1 MLTYQQK
8 KDILTVQLFQSQRL
22 TSSEKLVALCMAY
35 MIDDRGQVD
44 MRMPQLAFMSR
55 LHKRT
60 IIRVLKSLAEK
71 INLETNVE
79 GRRNVYYF
87 VQWRHLGQAP
97 ETFGGL
103 SQSTCFKITGTR
115 PVTFVYLL
123 RSSLPLP
130 HISPVRWK

>member
-1 MLTYQQK
+1 MLTYEQNK
-8 KDILTVQLFQSQRL
+8 EILTGQLFQSHRL

-44 MRMPQLAFMSR
+44 MRMPHLAFMSR

-87 VQWRHLGQAP
+87 VQWRHL
-97 ETFGGL
+97 
-103 SQSTCFKITGTR
+103 
-115 PVTFVYLL
+115 
-123 RSSLPLP
+123 
-130 HISPVRWK
+130 

>member
-79 GRRNVYYF
+79 GRRHVYYF
-87 VQWRHLGQAP
+87 VQWRHL
-97 ETFGGL
+97 
-103 SQSTCFKITGTR
+103 
-115 PVTFVYLL
+115 
-123 RSSLPLP
+123 
-130 HISPVRWK
+130 